1 MYNYILLIFQFRVM
15 GGLELIPAVT
25 AGGTVHLRRVT
36 GLARRDNQHQSP
48 VNSYDQFRI
57 VYVNLTC
64 KEAGVRPK
72 WYMKRSQL
80 ASGFEPKTLFLSG

>member
-25 AGGTVHLRRVT
+25 

-57 VYVNLTC
+57 
-64 KEAGVRPK
+64 AI
-72 WYMKRSQL
+72 
-80 ASGFEPKTLFLSG
+80 